1 MKKPEEYVE
10 EIKQEADHYADQD
23 FSEFDIIRIIT
34 EAQKEAYNEAYNEA
48 IEDAKNLLQQTS
60 GQFISDLKKPIIKV
74 LKMLS

>member
-34 EAQKEAYNEAYNEA
+34 EAHKEAYNEA
-48 IEDAKNLLQQTS
+48 IEDAQNLLQQTS